1 MNTLN
6 LSRRRSILEQ
16 TPMSSF
22 TSESTVRETILRL
35 ARKLPTTPHIFG
47 RLGRLLNDINSDLE
61 SIVKLV
67 SVDSGLTA
75 RVIRL
80 SNSVFF
86 RGDQPV
92 KSLDEAINRVG
103 FREMHRI
110 VGVAISEQIF
120 QGGLPVYHLSAEQV
134 WENAVVT
141 ALSMERL
148 AKASGEDESEAYT
161 VGMLRPIGK
170 LVLDLLMQVE
180 QPGVSC
186 PESETLDLPKWER
199 AWAATTSNEAG
210 AMILEEWKMSP
221 NVCVGVRDHYKPTAE
236 TGRMGAMLHVACWIT
251 QQIGKGI
258 QAEVRQWELSP
269 ETLAFAGLTEE
280 QAQACAAETQEA
292 LTELK
297 SRLKSGSK

>member
-1 MNTLN
+1 
-6 LSRRRSILEQ
+6 
-16 TPMSSF
+16 MSSL
-22 TSESTVRETILRL
+22 TSESAVRETILRL

-47 RLGRLLNDINSDLE
+47 RLGRLLNDINSDLD

-141 ALSMERL
+141 ALSMERV
-148 AKASGEDESEAYT
+148 ARAVGEDDAEAYT
-161 VGMLRPIGK
+161 IGMLRPVGK
-170 LVLDLLMQVE
+170 LVLDLLLQVE
-180 QPGVSC
+180 QPGVAC

-199 AWAATTSNEAG
+199 AWAAITSNEAG

-221 NVCVGVRDHYKPTAE
+221 AVCTGVRDHYKPTEE
-236 TGRMGAMLHVACWIT
+236 TGRMGAMLHVACWMT
-251 QQIGKGI
+251 NELGKGI
-258 QAEVRQWELSP
+258 QAELRQWELTP
-269 ETLAFAGLTEE
+269 ETLNFAGLTAE
-280 QAQACAAETQEA
+280 QAQVAVAETQEA
-292 LTELK
+292 LNELK
-297 SRLKSGSK
+297 NRLKGGSK